1 MLKKEDARVERID
14 KIIKF
19 YSKVERCQKIPHLI
33 ERKTIDVSWLKQL
46 TLCHRKYV
54 ILYIR
59 ENLKIIFAGKNR
71 SNLNQIPINLNTHI
85 NTEILSVVENISLD
99 LDNQEG
105 AIHNVDLNA
114 YPSYTKNIKT
124 EGLNMNDY
132 KNKNSK

>member
-1 MLKKEDARVERID
+1 M
-14 KIIKF
+14 
-19 YSKVERCQKIPHLI
+19 
-33 ERKTIDVSWLKQL
+33 
-46 TLCHRKYV
+46 
-54 ILYIR
+54 
-59 ENLKIIFAGKNR
+59 KIIFAGKNR

>member
-1 MLKKEDARVERID
+1 M
-14 KIIKF
+14 
-19 YSKVERCQKIPHLI
+19 
-33 ERKTIDVSWLKQL
+33 
-46 TLCHRKYV
+46 
-54 ILYIR
+54 
-59 ENLKIIFAGKNR
+59 
-71 SNLNQIPINLNTHI
+71 
-85 NTEILSVVENISLD
+85 VENISLD